1 MQALLDMSNV
11 VDNIELA
18 ANIYKQISEQLDPT
32 KPFPQDVEVKMEMN
46 LICDKPR
53 ALGVFIPND

>member
-1 MQALLDMSNV
+1 MSNV